1 MDDIIKIGLGML
13 IMTGFPLILYGGFVA
28 IRAFQRK
35 LDGQPGGLDLKRELE
50 DVRTRLADL
59 EQAQGRVE
67 ELEERLDFAERM
79 LAQDKKQLVQ
89 GVG

>member
-1 MDDIIKIGLGML
+1 MDDIIKIGVGML
-13 IMTGFPLILYGGFVA
+13 VMTGFPLMLYGGFVA

-35 LDGQPGGLDLKRELE
+35 LDGQAGSSDVKRELE
-50 DVRTRLADL
+50 DMRTRLADL

-79 LAQDKKQLVQ
+79 LAQEKKPQLH
-89 GVG
+89 GER